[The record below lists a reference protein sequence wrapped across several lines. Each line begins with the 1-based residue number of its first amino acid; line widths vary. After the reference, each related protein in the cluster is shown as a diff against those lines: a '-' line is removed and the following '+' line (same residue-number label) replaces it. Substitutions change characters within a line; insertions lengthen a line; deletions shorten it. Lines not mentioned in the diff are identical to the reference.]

1 MRMILLKN
9 KKINERAFS
18 QVKLRA
24 QKLLCNSCKT
34 GFNDECKKWRRRT
47 LRRRMLMCACSY
59 EKHRFQSCL
68 TVEQTLPLLPLG
80 RPVLTRLM
88 SYELDASFKR
98 SVYLTWDQSLHM
110 SDKTV
115 LCMNEEVPLWLRW
128 LHHYFQARERKKKK
142 TSSCSSSLTESTV
155 TPSGYLLPLSK
166 LCLTDTYL
174 FFCCVWTRLFVC
186 RSDESRPQASKSGKG
201 RLGESDAAAVHNTG
215 EQRRSAERIYTQ
227 LRPAPKGKQ
236 APDADWF

>member
-1 MRMILLKN
+1 MNVHL
-9 KKINERAFS
+9 
-18 QVKLRA
+18 VKLNYVLRNCCVTAAKQVLMMSVKNEDAERWGEECWCARA
-24 QKLLCNSCKT
+24 VMKST
-34 GFNDECKKWRRRT
+34 GFSLASPLSTDG
-47 LRRRMLMCACSY
+47 
-59 EKHRFQSCL
+59 
-68 TVEQTLPLLPLG
+68 QTLPLLPLG
-80 RPVLTRLM
+80 RLVLTRLM
-88 SYELDASFKR
+88 SYELDASFQR

-115 LCMNEEVPLWLRW
+115 LCMNEEGPLWLRW
-128 LHHYFQARERKKKK
+128 LHHYFQAREKKK

-155 TPSGYLLPLSK
+155 TSSGYLLPLSK

-174 FFCCVWTRLFVC
+174 FFYCVWTRLFVC
-186 RSDESRPQASKSGKG
+186 CSDESRPQASKSGKG

-236 APDADWF
+236 APDTDWF